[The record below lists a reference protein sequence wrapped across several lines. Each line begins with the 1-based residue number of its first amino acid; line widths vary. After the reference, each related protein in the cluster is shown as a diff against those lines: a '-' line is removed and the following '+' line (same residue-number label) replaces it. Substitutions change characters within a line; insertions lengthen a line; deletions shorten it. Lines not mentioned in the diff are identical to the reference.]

1 MNANEK
7 SEAITQTSRNEILEQ
22 YIKDKFKPRYNII
35 KKRVEIT
42 KNDGKTYKSIED
54 RELKIFFREMKKKG
68 FKTSLSEIAIILD
81 SDLSS
86 DYHPF
91 DAYYSRL
98 KLWDGQTDHI
108 QNFLNLVK
116 VKNDEYLYQFFKKWI
131 VAVVANT
138 LDENITNE
146 QMFIFYGGQGIGKTT
161 FMKKLVPNALIEYS
175 HTGNLN
181 LENKDSAIKMSQTML
196 CNLDELSSITPKN
209 IELFKQTLSLTKFQ
223 ERRPYAIYSDEMTKY
238 ASFCGSTN
246 NKDFLY
252 DKTGNRRFLCFEIE
266 SLDLNALY
274 KFNIDDVYAQA
285 LHLYMDGFQYWFDHE
300 ENKLIEQNNV
310 PFLHRNAEEE
320 AILDVFKITD
330 DSQIKM
336 TATGIRE
343 YLVELGAI
351 SRNVDAQ
358 KIGRALTKLGFQSSK
373 SNGRM
378 LYNVALVN
386 DVKISE
392 PVKLSVLEK
401 RPTLPALPSV
411 ITKLDHNANTKKLDL

>member
-1 MNANEK
+1 MDHLLQ

-22 YIKDKFKPRYNII
+22 HIKDKFKPRFNII
-35 KKRVEIT
+35 KKRVEVT
-42 KNDGKTYKSIED
+42 KNNGRTYKPIED
-54 RELKIFFREMKKKG
+54 RELKTFFRELKKKG

-91 DAYYSRL
+91 DAYYSSL
-98 KLWDGQTDHI
+98 KFWDCKTDHI

-116 VKNDEYLYQFFKKWI
+116 VKNDVYLYQFFKKWI
-131 VAVVANT
+131 VSVVANT

-161 FMKKLVPNALIEYS
+161 FMKKLVPTALIEYS

-209 IELFKQTLSLTKFQ
+209 IELFKQTLSLTKFT

-246 NKDFLY
+246 KKDFLY

-266 SLDLNALY
+266 SLDLNALH

-285 LHLYMDGFQYWFDHE
+285 LHLYMEGFQYWFDHE

-310 PFLHRNAEEE
+310 PFLHRNVEEE
-320 AILDVFKITD
+320 AILDVFKVTD
-330 DSQIKM
+330 ETNIRM
-336 TATGIRE
+336 TATGVRD
-343 YLVELGAI
+343 YLVEQGAL
-351 SRNVDAQ
+351 SRNIDAQ
-358 KIGRALTKLGFQSSK
+358 KIGRALTRLGFISSS
-373 SNGRM
+373 SNGRN
-378 LYNVALVN
+378 LYNVAMVN
-386 DVKISE
+386 DMTISE
-392 PVKLSVLEK
+392 PVKLSVLQK
-401 RPTLPALPSV
+401 RPTLPTLPSV
-411 ITKLDHNANTKKLDL
+411 VSRLDNNNNKKLVQ